1 MPSLEGKKV
10 DIITFSLNE
19 NHTHSFFHSLTSAD
33 SSSQTQATAENNPV
47 NAKEKTMS
55 LNIPEKQ
62 DKAAKMYINIRQE
75 TAANDPR
82 SPKLGHM

>member
-1 MPSLEGKKV
+1 MK
-10 DIITFSLNE
+10 T
-19 NHTHSFFHSLTSAD
+19 THILFFHSLASAD

-75 TAANDPR
+75 TAANDPL
-82 SPKLGHM
+82 SPKLGHMWPL